1 MEYNRLIDHT
11 LLAADAT
18 QDKIVKLCEE
28 AKENH
33 FASVCVS
40 PCWIPLCASIL
51 KGSDTKVCTVIGF
64 PLGARTTEAKVFEA
78 SDAVSKGAEEVD
90 RVINIGK
97 LKDKQNDYIY
107 DEIKA
112 IKEGCHG
119 RLLKVIIECCL
130 LTDEEKERAC
140 LLAKKAGADFVKTST
155 GFSKWGAK
163 AEDVRLR
170 RKTVGPDRGVK
181 AAGGI
186 RDKETAKERVEAG
199 ASRIGTSHGIEIVK

>member
-33 FASVCVS
+33 FASVCVN

-155 GFSKWGAK
+155 GFSKWGATK
-163 AEDVRLR
+163 EDIKLMRE
-170 RKTVGPDRGVK
+170 TVGPLMGVK
-181 AAGGI
+181 AAGGVRTHEEMLEMI
-186 RDKETAKERVEAG
+186 ENG
-199 ASRIGTSHGIEIVK
+199 ATRIGTSSGAKLM